1 LFLPIVLAELTLSAL
16 IHDVL
21 VDGLGLEVLDG
32 EAGGELDG
40 ILNLPA
46 LVVEALQVNDEDA
59 GRLLDGKAL
68 FCVSLNVPAGC
79 TLVLVVAQEVLR
91 AAKIVKAFFE
101 GVVADPLVIRLLS
114 LRNVHGDATE
124 VFIGAGGLHA
134 VEALDLTSTLAAKN
148 LE

>member
-1 LFLPIVLAELTLSAL
+1 MLAESTLPAL

-46 LVVEALQVNDEDA
+46 LVVEALQVNDEYA
-59 GRLLDGKAL
+59 GGLLDGEAL
-68 FCVSLNVPAGC
+68 LCVPLNVPAGR
-79 TLVLVVAQEVLR
+79 TLILVFAHEVLR
-91 AAKIVKAFFE
+91 AAEIVKAFFE
-101 GVVADPLVIRLLS
+101 GVVADPLVIWLLS
-114 LRNVHGDATE
+114 LRDVHGDAAE
-124 VFIGAGGLHA
+124 IFIGAARLHA
-134 VEALDLTSTLAAKN
+134 GEALDLAPALAAKN

>member
-1 LFLPIVLAELTLSAL
+1 MLAESTILAL

-46 LVVEALQVNDEDA
+46 LVVEALQVNDENA
-59 GRLLDGKAL
+59 GGLLDGEAL
-68 FCVSLNVPAGC
+68 LCVSLNVAAGRA
-79 TLVLVVAQEVLR
+79 LILVVAQEVLR
-91 AAKIVKAFFE
+91 AAKVVKAFFE

-114 LRNVHGDATE
+114 LRDVHGDATE
-124 VFIGAGGLHA
+124 VFIGAAGFHA
-134 VEALDLTSTLAAKN
+134 GEALDLAPALAAKN